1 MPDTFKFAAPTIEP
15 DKFVAADSVAPANV
29 QTPDDEGNEQDL
41 FYYPPGLTLTDPR
54 AGARLKTLQAES
66 SFEVFSDYLTEFEM
80 FMANLNLRYFT
91 ASEFLY
97 LGGGH
102 HAPGGCKGKNRVPA
116 KNKWPRIRDTAGALD
131 EIRHRLDAPVL
142 LNSIYRNRSYN
153 TCIGGV
159 SGSLHMQFNATDFRC
174 TDGKSSGHWASVA
187 HRLRDEG
194 FFKGGIGI
202 YNTFVHVD
210 TRGVNKSWD
219 NR

>member
-1 MPDTFKFAAPTIEP
+1 LDKEVAKEIAA
-15 DKFVAADSVAPANV
+15 AAAKTEA
-29 QTPDDEGNEQDL
+29 PDDEGNEQDL
-41 FYYPPGLTLTDPR
+41 FYYPPGLTLTDPH
-54 AGARLKTLQAES
+54 AGRRLKALQAES
-66 SFEVFSDYLTEFEM
+66 SFKAFSDYQTEFEA
-80 FMANLNLRYFT
+80 FMADLNLRYFK

-116 KNKWPRIRDTAGALD
+116 KGRWAKIRATAQVLD

-142 LNSIYRNRSYN
+142 LNSIYRNQPYN

-159 SGSLHMQFNATDFRC
+159 SGSLHMQFNAADFRC
-174 TDGKSSGHWASVA
+174 TDGKPSGHWAAIA
-187 HRLRDEG
+187 HKLRDEG

-219 NR
+219 KR